1 MKLEKAPLA
10 TAGLVL
16 GLLGLGNV
24 LSNVSLVFTAS
35 CGILALVTLVYL
47 IYSMMTDPQS
57 VKNQISNPLVSS
69 VFTTFFMSGFLGTV
83 YLKIFLEKIL
93 LLQRLSIHFGCSV
106 SLALSAICLFFRLS
120 ISRISR

>member
-24 LSNVSLVFTAS
+24 LSDVSLVFTAS

-47 IYSMMTDPQS
+47 IYIMMTDPQS

-83 YLKIFLEKIL
+83 YLKNFFGEKSFYCNAYRSTLVALFLWHC
-93 LLQRLSIHFGCSV
+93 QPY
-106 SLALSAICLFFRLS
+106 AYFFA
-120 ISRISR
+120 